1 MLQIGDVV
9 SIQRSNGRIVK
20 VQIEAI
26 SDGKYTVCWQE
37 KDNLFIK
44 SVNLTEIIKNESQ
57 SELTRNIP
65 EAFENIQIIRPELE
79 EGNINLLK
87 NFIKRWCTINKLLI
101 LTIYILVA
109 SFFFLCIDHFVAYK
123 KVNT

>member
-1 MLQIGDVV
+1 LLAG
-9 SIQRSNGRIVK
+9 
-20 VQIEAI
+20 
-26 SDGKYTVCWQE
+26 TVCWQE

-44 SVNLTEIIKNESQ
+44 SVNLNEIIKNESQ

-65 EAFENIQIIRPELE
+65 EAFENIQIIRPEFE

-87 NFIKRWCTINKLLI
+87 NLIKRWFTINKLFI

-109 SFFFLCIDHFVAYK
+109 SFFFLCIDHYVAYK

>member
-1 MLQIGDVV
+1 MLQIGDIV

-37 KDNLFIK
+37 KDNLYFK
-44 SVNLTEIIKNESQ
+44 SVYLTEIIKNESQ
-57 SELTRNIP
+57 SEITRNIP

-79 EGNINLLK
+79 EGNVNLLK
-87 NFIKRWCTINKLLI
+87 TLIKRWFTINKLLI

-109 SFFFLCIDHFVAYK
+109 SFFFFWIDHYVAYK